1 MYILTLRICSKGFAK
16 LAAGQVH
23 RKYRPATPYWQKR
36 LFDANEQP
44 KPFAAVHIKNGYRA
58 DAPLAIYELRGIA
71 TGEFVISGYDDA
83 PLAIY
88 ELRGIATQVEEHE
101 GQPCYRIDLG
111 AMIEIRP

>member
-1 MYILTLRICSKGFAK
+1 MQPLFARLNMHILTLRICSKGFAK

-36 LFDANEQP
+36 LFDANGQP

-58 DAPLAIYELRGIA
+58 DAPLAIYELRGI
-71 TGEFVISGYDDA
+71 S
-83 PLAIY
+83 
-88 ELRGIATQVEEHE
+88 TQVEEHE